1 MRSIQKKRWLL
12 FGLFLIIFA
21 IVNGYAYGVVM
32 QIAADHGGW
41 PWWPPVEPERDWVY
55 ETTGILGLT
64 SRSLYLARG
73 YFYLF
78 GFLALLYRELSIRYD
93 FGNLHH
99 SPNDSSIIHKI
110 TYKPTIKRGTI

>member
-1 MRSIQKKRWLL
+1 MKVRLLQKKRWLL

-21 IVNGYAYGVVM
+21 IVNVYAYGVVM

-41 PWWPPVEPERDWVY
+41 PWWPPVEPELDWVY
-55 ETTGILGLT
+55 ETTGILGFT

-93 FGNLHH
+93 
-99 SPNDSSIIHKI
+99 
-110 TYKPTIKRGTI
+110 